1 MKLLRHRLPADLMT
15 PLSAYLS
22 LRGAGASLLL
32 ESCDLGERVGRYS
45 FVLLEP
51 SGELRLA
58 PRAAGWPEAL
68 RTLAGPR
75 TEGDRLDPASELG
88 AGREP
93 MPVGA
98 GLAGYVG
105 FEALAGLEPSLP
117 LPPRNSLG
125 LPTVWARG
133 YRSALVLDHLHQVA
147 ELQRLVEPGKEAE
160 GFRRLGELAVLLRH
174 PDLPSAAPS
183 PRPTA
188 KPMMSRLDYEGIVR
202 RTQER
207 ILDGD
212 VYQLVPSQRIRV
224 DGAPPPL
231 EAYRRLRRLN
241 PSPYAF
247 LLEWDGLA
255 LVGASPEMLV
265 RVQGGEAE
273 TLPIAGTVPRG
284 GSEAEDAVRFEALK
298 RDPKELAEHQMLVDL
313 ARNDL
318 GRIAV
323 PGGVRVEQ
331 PLALQRTSHV
341 LHLTTTVKA
350 KLKPGLDAFDVL
362 ASAFPAGTVS
372 GAPKI
377 RAAQRIAEM
386 EGELRGP
393 YGGALLRYGADGVL
407 DTALILR
414 TAVYAA
420 GAAWLQAGAGIVR
433 ASVPSREYEET
444 LAKMGAVAEALG
456 VDLREVCP

>member
-1 MKLLRHRLPADLMT
+1 MILLRHRIPADLLT
-15 PLSAYLS
+15 PLSAYLA
-22 LRGAGASLLL
+22 LQPEGASLLL

-51 SGELRLA
+51 GPELKLEA
-58 PRAAGWPEAL
+58 PATDWPNGL
-68 RTLAGPR
+68 RKLAGPQIAG
-75 TEGDRLDPASELG
+75 TALDPASELP
-88 AGREP
+88 AGRDV
-93 MPVGA
+93 MPVGV

-105 FEALAGLEPSLP
+105 FEALAALEPSLA
-117 LPPRNSLG
+117 LPTRNSLAV
-125 LPTVWARG
+125 PSVWAKA

-147 ELQRLVEPGKEAE
+147 ELQRLAEPGREAE
-160 GFRRLGELAVLLRH
+160 GFARLGEFSTRLRH
-174 PDLPSAAPS
+174 AAFPDPAPV
-183 PRPTA
+183 PKPLARALLTRPE
-188 KPMMSRLDYEGIVR
+188 YEGIVR
-202 RTQER
+202 RTQEL

-212 VYQLVPSQRIRV
+212 VYQMVPSQRV
-224 DGAPPPL
+224 QVENPPTPL
-231 EAYRRLRRLN
+231 QAYRRLRRLN
-241 PSPYAF
+241 PSPYAY
-247 LLEWDGLA
+247 LLEWEGLA

-284 GSEAEDAVRFEALK
+284 QSEEDDAARFEALK

-318 GRIAV
+318 GRIGVA
-323 PGGVRVEQ
+323 GGVRVEKT
-331 PLALQRTSHV
+331 LALQRTSHV

-377 RAAQRIAEM
+377 RASQRIAEM
-386 EGELRGP
+386 EGEMRGP
-393 YGGALLRYGADGVL
+393 YGGALLRYGVDGVL

-414 TAVYAA
+414 TAIYAA
-420 GAAWLQAGAGIVR
+420 GVAYLQAGAGIVR
-433 ASVPSREYEET
+433 ASVPSKEYDET
-444 LAKMGAVAEALG
+444 VQKMGAVAEALG
-456 VDLREVCP
+456 VNLKEVCP

>member
-1 MKLLRHRLPADLMT
+1 
-15 PLSAYLS
+15 
-22 LRGAGASLLL
+22 
-32 ESCDLGERVGRYS
+32 
-45 FVLLEP
+45 
-51 SGELRLA
+51 
-58 PRAAGWPEAL
+58 
-68 RTLAGPR
+68 
-75 TEGDRLDPASELG
+75 
-88 AGREP
+88 
-93 MPVGA
+93 
-98 GLAGYVG
+98 VG
-105 FEALAGLEPSLP
+105 FEGLAALEPSLP
-117 LPPRNSLG
+117 LPQRNSLG
-125 LPTVWARG
+125 LPTVWARS

-147 ELQRLVEPGKEAE
+147 ELQHLADAEAAGFARLANLSGMLQHPEFP
-160 GFRRLGELAVLLRH
+160 AVTECTK
-174 PDLPSAAPS
+174 
-183 PRPTA
+183 PTA
-188 KPMMSRLDYEGIVR
+188 QPLMSRDSFEAIVR

-224 DGAPPPL
+224 DGAPVPL

-241 PSPYAF
+241 PSPYGF

-273 TLPIAGTVPRG
+273 TLPIAGTIPRG
-284 GSEAEDAVRFEALK
+284 GSEEEDAARFETLR

-323 PGGVRVEQ
+323 PGGVRVEK
-331 PLALQRTSHV
+331 PLALLRTSHV

-377 RAAQRIAEM
+377 RASQRIAEM
-386 EGELRGP
+386 EGEQRGP

-420 GAAWLQAGAGIVR
+420 GSAWLQAGAGIVR
-433 ASVPSREYEET
+433 ASVPEKEYQET
-444 LAKMGAVAEALG
+444 LSKMGAVAEALG
-456 VDLREVCP
+456 VDLKEVCR

>member
-1 MKLLRHRLPADLMT
+1 MLLLRHRLPADLIT

-22 LRGAGASLLL
+22 LRPAGASLLL

-45 FVLLEP
+45 FVLLDPDE
-51 SGELRLA
+51 ELRLE
-58 PRAAGWPEAL
+58 PRATGWPEAL
-68 RTLAGPR
+68 RRLAGEPLS
-75 TEGDRLDPASELG
+75 GDSLDPASELG
-88 AGREP
+88 TGRDP

-105 FEALAGLEPSLP
+105 FEALAALEPALP
-117 LPPRNSLG
+117 LPERNSLK
-125 LPTVWARG
+125 LPTVWAKT

-147 ELQRLVEPGKEAE
+147 ELQHLVDPGTERTGSA
-160 GFRRLGELAVLLRH
+160 RLGELAALLRRTDF
-174 PDLPSAAPS
+174 PGTSAA

-188 KPMMSRLDYEGIVR
+188 VPLMSQREYESIVR

-224 DGAPPPL
+224 DAAPAPL

-241 PSPYAF
+241 PSPYGF
-247 LLEWDGLA
+247 LLEWEGLA

-273 TLPIAGTVPRG
+273 TLPIAGTIPRG
-284 GSEAEDAVRFEALK
+284 GSEDEDAERFETLR
-298 RDPKELAEHQMLVDL
+298 RDPKERAEHQMLVDL

-323 PGGVRVEQ
+323 PGGVRVEK

-377 RAAQRIAEM
+377 RASQRIAEM
-386 EGELRGP
+386 EGEMRGP
-393 YGGALLRYGADGVL
+393 YGGALVRYGADGVL

-414 TAVYAA
+414 TAIYAA

-433 ASVPSREYEET
+433 ASVPEKEYQET

-456 VDLREVCP
+456 VELGEVCR

>member
-1 MKLLRHRLPADLMT
+1 MILLRHRIPADLLT
-15 PLSAYLS
+15 PLSAYLA
-22 LRGAGASLLL
+22 LQPEGASLLL

-51 SGELRLA
+51 GAELRLEA
-58 PRAAGWPEAL
+58 PATGWPEGL
-68 RTLAGPR
+68 RSLAGA
-75 TEGDRLDPASELG
+75 GLQGSRLDPGSELPD
-88 AGREP
+88 GRDA

-105 FEALAGLEPSLP
+105 FEALAALEPSLP
-117 LPPRNSLG
+117 LPASNSLG
-125 LPTVWARG
+125 VPSVWAKA

-147 ELQRLVEPGKEAE
+147 ELQRLAEPGQEAE
-160 GFRRLGELAVLLRH
+160 GFAVLQGFSARLRH
-174 PDLPSAAPS
+174 AAFPDPS
-183 PRPTA
+183 PPP
-188 KPMMSRLDYEGIVR
+188 KPRAVALMGRAGYEEIVR
-202 RTQER
+202 RTQEL

-212 VYQLVPSQRIRV
+212 VYQMVPSRRV
-224 DGAPPPL
+224 RVEDPPSPL
-231 EAYRRLRRLN
+231 QAYRRLRRLN
-241 PSPYAF
+241 PSPYAY
-247 LLEWDGLA
+247 LLEWEGLA

-284 GSEAEDAVRFEALK
+284 QNEEEDAARFEALK

-318 GRIAV
+318 GRIGVA
-323 PGGVRVEQ
+323 GGVRVEK

-377 RAAQRIAEM
+377 RAARRIAEM
-386 EGELRGP
+386 EGEMRGP
-393 YGGALLRYGADGVL
+393 YGGALVRFGADGVL

-420 GAAWLQAGAGIVR
+420 GVAYLQAGGGIVR
-433 ASVPSREYEET
+433 ASVPSLEYDET
-444 LAKMGAVAEALG
+444 LQKMGAVAEALG
-456 VDLREVCP
+456 VDLKEVCP